1 LNDLTSISINF
12 TDFKILDNPIYKMK
26 PKISDE
32 IKNLIIKRINTQKI
46 KEELKSR
53 KFDETFK
60 EIYELF

>member
-1 LNDLTSISINF
+1 
-12 TDFKILDNPIYKMK
+12 MK

-32 IKNLIIKRINTQKI
+32 IKNLIIKRLNTQKI
-46 KEELKSR
+46 KKELKSR